1 MHQVKETEKKEKD
14 GKVSER
20 KKNRS
25 ERKSGGELDGA
36 D

>member
-20 KKNRS
+20 KKT
-25 ERKSGGELDGA
+25 GA
-36 D
+36 KGRVVES